1 MSKGSVESFQN
12 IIEHQDQT
20 QVSMK
25 ASRGGLKCLCYKFVW
40 LKGFKGKKLL
50 SSKGLFGYMALFE
63 APPFIIPLPKVV
75 EGINFEDEYKEPEG
89 QIHDYIRNF

>member
-1 MSKGSVESFQN
+1 
-12 IIEHQDQT
+12 
-20 QVSMK
+20 MK

-50 SSKGLFGYMALFE
+50 SSKGLLGYMALFE

-89 QIHDYIRNF
+89 QIHDYIRNFRFHISPTTFFQDNKIDHEGK